1 MSNRYLEGRYRQQLE
16 SIRYVTDMTL
26 QGLSETE
33 RKHNRGMDFETA
45 IILINNMLMDTERAT
60 KLVEETE
67 E

>member
-16 SIRYVTDMTL
+16 NIRCVTDMTL
-26 QGLSETE
+26 LGLSEEE
-33 RKHNRGMDFETA
+33 RKDNGGLDFEAA

-60 KLVEETE
+60 RFIEEME

>member
-16 SIRYVTDMTL
+16 NIRRVTDMTL
-26 QGLSETE
+26 LGLSEE
-33 RKHNRGMDFETA
+33 EIKDNGGLDFETA

-60 KLVEETE
+60 KLVEELE

>member
-16 SIRYVTDMTL
+16 NIRRVTDMTL
-26 QGLSETE
+26 LVLSEEE
-33 RKHNRGMDFETA
+33 RKDNGGMDFETA

-60 KLVEETE
+60 KLVEEME